1 MHVLYLFDIDGTLLR
16 ADGAGRRAFDRV
28 MLAHHGIAQASHDIQ
43 FGGKTDRWLVDEV
56 YQARLHRAARTA
68 EVDAFIAD
76 YLVLLDEE
84 LQAKP
89 LRVLP
94 DVVACLRWLQQL
106 PNVTLGVATGNV
118 RRGAEL
124 KLAQAGLTDMFVFG
138 GWGCDSA
145 DRPTL
150 VQRAVERGRD
160 LVPPAQRTNTFPIV
174 VGDTVHDIA
183 AARMAGAHAC
193 AVTTGGDSR
202 STLAAADV
210 VFDGLGEL
218 PAWHAAKFPTAT
230 PFSIE

>member
-1 MHVLYLFDIDGTLLR
+1 
-16 ADGAGRRAFDRV
+16 

-43 FGGKTDRWLVDEV
+43 FGGKTDRRLVDEV
-56 YQARLHRAARTA
+56 YQARLQRAASAA
-68 EVDAFIAD
+68 EVDNFIAD

-84 LQAKP
+84 LRAKP

-124 KLAQAGLTDMFVFG
+124 KLAQAGLTDMFEFG

-160 LVPPAQRTNTFPIV
+160 LLPSDLRASAFPIV
-174 VGDTVHDIA
+174 VGDTVHDIT
-183 AARMAGAHAC
+183 AARHAGAHAC

-210 VFDGLGEL
+210 IFDRLGEL
-218 PAWHAAKFPTAT
+218 PGWHAAKFPTEI
-230 PFSIE
+230 PFIT